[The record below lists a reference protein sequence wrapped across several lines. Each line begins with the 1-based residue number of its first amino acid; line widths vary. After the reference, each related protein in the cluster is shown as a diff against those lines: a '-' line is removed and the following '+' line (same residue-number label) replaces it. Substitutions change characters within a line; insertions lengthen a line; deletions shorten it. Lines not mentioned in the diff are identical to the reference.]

1 MLVEYNTS
9 KYDIT
14 FVNACLKAFGQKF
27 SLSRD
32 AAYAYLKKY
41 AGVAFLIEF
50 YDVVHL
56 QSIDDTVDELVLYCK
71 KKGGELV

>member
-1 MLVEYNTS
+1 MS
-9 KYDIT
+9 KYEIS
-14 FVNACLKAFGQKF
+14 FVNACIKALGQKF

-50 YDVVHL
+50 YDVEHL
-56 QSIDDTVDELVLYCK
+56 QSIDDTVDDLVLYCK
-71 KKGGELV
+71 KNGGELV